1 MPDTHTRKA
10 YMAIEDDLLQIHSA
24 AAVLHLACGNLEDRG
39 EAALLR
45 SLHFTATSIE
55 TALERSFRSSL
66 PERDMASRPAM
77 RIAPERTRP
86 LRGR

>member
-55 TALERSFRSSL
+55 TALERIEAKLHRAES
-66 PERDMASRPAM
+66 EGEDA
-77 RIAPERTRP
+77 
-86 LRGR
+86 